1 MANTIKVTP
10 DENGRAI
17 ITLYGQNFDVT
28 DKANKDGK
36 GFLHFAGDDYNYEIV
51 KEGKPTKKAA
61 KKKVVEKVEIKN
73 FNPDG
78 TVEAEVEGED
88 ATLEPADEETKEV
101 LETLKEERD
110 ENEA

>member
-10 DENGRAI
+10 DEKGRAI
-17 ITLYGQNFDVT
+17 ITLYGTDIDVT
-28 DKANKDGK
+28 DKADKNGK

-51 KEGKPTKKAA
+51 KEDKPTKKS
-61 KKKVVEKVEIKN
+61 KKKVAEKVEISD

-78 TVEAEVEGED
+78 TVEAEVDGEPE
-88 ATLEPADEETKEV
+88 TLAPADEETKEV